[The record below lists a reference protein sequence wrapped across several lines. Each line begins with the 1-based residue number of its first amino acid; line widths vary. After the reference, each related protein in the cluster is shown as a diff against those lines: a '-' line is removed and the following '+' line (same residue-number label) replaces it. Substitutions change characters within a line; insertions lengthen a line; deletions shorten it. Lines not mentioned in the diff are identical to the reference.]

1 MIIMIGFKAHKV
13 GRLLMVMAVLMTGI
27 TIFAQGNS
35 DKKILASEAFA
46 DMPLSVMDMVDKS
59 RRLDM
64 LDYYRVDSIAKVP
77 NTMEGVSYLEKV
89 TPDYLKVCLTPVS
102 TMTIKIL
109 PSKKGDIIM
118 VAYTVGGKD
127 QAYDTD
133 LKFFDTSFNE
143 LKRNKFI
150 KEIALDQFFSYPD
163 KATKQEIN
171 EAIPFPTVMYSPD
184 VDGTGMTAEL
194 TVGKFLSLDG
204 RKLLK
209 KYIKPTGLRYRWD
222 GSKFN
227 LEK

>member
-1 MIIMIGFKAHKV
+1 MTESKAHKV
-13 GRLLMVMAVLMTGI
+13 FGVLVALSALITGQAVYAKSESGKSMT
-27 TIFAQGNS
+27 
-35 DKKILASEAFA
+35 ASEAFA
-46 DMPLSVMDMVDKS
+46 EMPVSVLDMIDRS

-64 LDYYRVDSIAKVP
+64 LDYYSADSIAKVP

-109 PSKKGDIIM
+109 PSKKGEIVM
-118 VAYTVGGKD
+118 VAYTVGGND

-143 LKRNKFI
+143 LKRDKI
-150 KEIALDQFFSYPD
+150 LRSPELDQFFDYPD
-163 KATKQEIN
+163 KESRKEISD
-171 EAIPFPTVMYSPD
+171 AITFPTVMYTPD
-184 VDGTGMTAEL
+184 VEGAGITAEL

>member
-1 MIIMIGFKAHKV
+1 MM
-13 GRLLMVMAVLMTGI
+13 LLALMTGI
-27 TIFAQGNS
+27 TIFAQDNS
-35 DKKILASEAFA
+35 DKKLLASEAFA

-64 LDYYRVDSIAKVP
+64 LDYYSVDSIAKVP

-109 PSKKGDIIM
+109 PSKKGDIVM
-118 VAYTVGGKD
+118 VAYTVGGND

-143 LKRNKFI
+143 LKRDKYI
-150 KEIALDQFFSYPD
+150 KEIALDQFFNFPD
-163 KATKQEIN
+163 KAAKQEIN

-184 VDGTGMTAEL
+184 VEGTGMTAEL

>member
-1 MIIMIGFKAHKV
+1 MIGFKTHKV
-13 GRLLMVMAVLMTGI
+13 WGFLILLATLLTPELSLAKETTDAKMT
-27 TIFAQGNS
+27 
-35 DKKILASEAFA
+35 ASEAFA
-46 DMPLSVMDMVDKS
+46 AMPLSVLDMVDKS

-64 LDYYRVDSIAKVP
+64 LDYYAVDSIAKVP

-109 PSKKGDIIM
+109 PSKKGDIVM
-118 VAYTVGGKD
+118 VAYTVGSSE

-133 LKFFDTSFNE
+133 LKFYDSSFNE
-143 LKRNKFI
+143 LKRDKFI
-150 KEIALDQFFSYPD
+150 RDAELYQYFNLPD
-163 KATKQEIN
+163 KEARAEI
-171 EAIPFPTVMYSPD
+171 ESAITFPTVRYVPD
-184 VDGTGMTAEL
+184 VNGTGLTAEL

-209 KYIKPTGLRYRWD
+209 KYIKPMGLRYSWD

-227 LEK
+227 LDK